1 MKVLNSNLEKILQK
15 YFFSNPIFY
24 EFSRH
29 IEITKIS
36 ENNQILLINEFGR
49 ILIDNENNKDKF
61 LKVLENYKK
70 ILKQIIT
77 IY

>member
-15 YFFSNPIFY
+15 YFFSTLIFY

-29 IEITKIS
+29 IEKTKIS

-49 ILIDNENNKDKF
+49 ILIDNENNKC
-61 LKVLENYKK
+61 
-70 ILKQIIT
+70 IISNF
-77 IY
+77 

>member
-15 YFFSNPIFY
+15 YFFSTLIFY